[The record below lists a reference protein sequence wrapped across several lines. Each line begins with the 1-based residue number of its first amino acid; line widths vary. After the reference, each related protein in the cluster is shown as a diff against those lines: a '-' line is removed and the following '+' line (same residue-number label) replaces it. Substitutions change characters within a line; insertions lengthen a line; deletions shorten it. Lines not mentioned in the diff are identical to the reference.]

1 MENLRRVAA
10 PRQASYVEQKGAR
23 PAASWVLGRSA
34 RWHTAEGAA
43 ILAEDAVEEDLC
55 RDLAVIR
62 MTGASTL
69 IGIGLSGALTA
80 LVRLVGVARRTFQRA
95 RG

>member
-1 MENLRRVAA
+1 MEQN
-10 PRQASYVEQKGAR
+10 GAR

-43 ILAEDAVEEDLC
+43 MLAEDAVEEDLR
-55 RDLAVIR
+55 RDLAAIRVI
-62 MTGASTL
+62 GASTS
-69 IGIGLSGALTA
+69 IGVGPSSALTA
-80 LVRLVGVARRTFQRA
+80 LVTLIGVAWRTFHRA